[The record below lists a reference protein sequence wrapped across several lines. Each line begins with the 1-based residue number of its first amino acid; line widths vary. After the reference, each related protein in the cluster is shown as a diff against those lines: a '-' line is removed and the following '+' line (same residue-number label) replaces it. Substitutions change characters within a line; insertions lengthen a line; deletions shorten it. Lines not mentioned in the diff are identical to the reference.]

1 MERLLTDLLTQ
12 NTMPVVT
19 AMLLGFLV
27 SISPCPL
34 ATNITAIGFIGKDMS
49 SRRRVF
55 LNGLMYT
62 LGTVFSYTILA
73 GIIYFGADKFEVSG
87 IFQRYGMQIIG
98 PLMVIIGLVMSD
110 IIKLPFPSLT
120 RVTHYFENKGTT
132 KLHHAFLLGILLALA
147 FCPNT
152 GALYFGMLIP
162 LTIGSKS
169 GLLIPVIFALSSAL
183 PVVVFAYLIAYTLNG
198 VGIFYGKIKIIEL
211 WIRRIVSFI
220 FILAGIFLIYKVYF

>member
-1 MERLLTDLLTQ
+1 MERLLTDLLSNSTI
-12 NTMPVVT
+12 PGVT
-19 AMLLGFLV
+19 AMLLGFMV

-49 SRRRVF
+49 IRRLVF

-73 GIIYFGADKFEVSG
+73 GIIYLGADKFEVSG
-87 IFQRYGMQIIG
+87 FFQRYGMLFIG
-98 PLMVIIGLVMSD
+98 PMLIIIGLVMSD
-110 IIKLPFPSLT
+110 IIKIPFPGLT
-120 RVTHYFENKGTT
+120 RITRYFETKGTI
-132 KLHHAFLLGILLALA
+132 KLHHAFFLGIILALA

-162 LTIGSKS
+162 LTIGSEA
-169 GLLIPVIFALSSAL
+169 GLLIPVIFAISSAL

-198 VGIFYGKIKIIEL
+198 VGIFYGRIRIIEL
-211 WIRRIVSFI
+211 LIRRIVSFI
-220 FILAGIFLIYKVYF
+220 FIFAGIFLIYKVYF